1 MERTF
6 FLVSRVRLSL
16 SERWYQKIQNTAG
29 AYIEWFKGRDGVT
42 MAKTIEIVTETICE
56 GCRFPHEAITVII
69 EDIDRKSWGR
79 ADKPY
84 A

>member
-1 MERTF
+1 
-6 FLVSRVRLSL
+6 
-16 SERWYQKIQNTAG
+16 
-29 AYIEWFKGRDGVT
+29 
-42 MAKTIEIVTETICE
+42 MAKTIEIVTEAICE
-56 GCRFPHEAITVII
+56 DCRLPSEAVTVII